1 MGSGWVWTESLV
13 DGTARELD
21 LEAMRQEENL
31 LGDFL
36 RLADDMP
43 ETVIQE
49 IREIMAPLFEDPRVH
64 RYVTSP
70 SDEAIRQW
78 VKLSEKSGVDRL
90 LAGDE

>member
-1 MGSGWVWTESLV
+1 
-13 DGTARELD
+13 
-21 LEAMRQEENL
+21 MRQEENL

-36 RLADDMP
+36 RLAEDIP
-43 ETVIQE
+43 ETGIQE

-64 RYVTSP
+64 RYATSP

-78 VKLSEKSGVDRL
+78 VKLAEKSGVDRL